1 MAFLS
6 ILEQAATGSLNFV
19 HCVLIIPAYWPN
31 TRTIF
36 YYICNGGEI
45 IKYFPIFLNIENQHI
60 AVVGG
65 GDAATAKLRLLLKTE
80 GQITVY
86 DDAPAP
92 EIMTWAD
99 AGLLTVSPAPLSV
112 EQARHA
118 SLIYAAAEEDSRD
131 AATHQ
136 TATDASTLFNW
147 VDNLKNS
154 DFITPAIVDRDPV
167 TIAIGTEGAAPV
179 VARAIKRDIEGR
191 LPQALG
197 KLAKI
202 GQAFRPHVDALT
214 FGRVRRD
221 FWSAFYFGSGSAA
234 YDATG
239 PEGAQAALDKLLQD
253 FTQQAPK
260 PGHVDF
266 VGAGPGDP
274 TLLTCKARMLLHEAD
289 VVLYDRL
296 VDPRILELARREALL
311 IEVGKTGFGS
321 SMAQSEINQ
330 LIIDHVGR
338 GAQVV
343 RLKSGDPSVFGRLD
357 EELEAIAAHDISHSI
372 VPGITAA
379 SAAAASLG
387 RSLTQ
392 RGRNSSVRLIT
403 GHRMARFADHDWGSM
418 AESDAVVAIYMGK
431 KAARF
436 IQGRLMM
443 HGADPE
449 TPISVVEN
457 VSRPEQRTIST
468 QLKLLPHAVR
478 GLTGPVVLLYGVYP
492 RTKSIKIILGQGL
505 EI

>member
-1 MAFLS
+1 M
-6 ILEQAATGSLNFV
+6 
-19 HCVLIIPAYWPN
+19 
-31 TRTIF
+31 
-36 YYICNGGEI
+36 
-45 IKYFPIFLNIENQHI
+45 KYFPIFLNIKNQPI

-65 GDAATAKLRLLLKTE
+65 GDAAVAKLRLLLKTE

-92 EIMTWAD
+92 EIATWAD
-99 AGLLTVSPAPLSV
+99 AGLLTISRPPMSA

-118 SLIYAAAEEDSRD
+118 CLIYAAAEDDSRD

-136 TATDASTLFNW
+136 IAKDAGTLFNW

-167 TIAIGTEGAAPV
+167 IVAIGTEGAAPV
-179 VARAIKRDIEGR
+179 VARAIKRVIEGL
-191 LPQALG
+191 LPQTLG

-202 GQAFRPHVDALT
+202 GQAFRPHADALP

-221 FWSAFYFGSGSAA
+221 FWSAFYFGSGPTA
-234 YDATG
+234 YDASG
-239 PEGAQAALDKLLQD
+239 PDGAQAALNELLQV
-253 FTQQAPK
+253 FAQQTPK
-260 PGHVDF
+260 QGHVDF

-274 TLLTCKARMLLHEAD
+274 TLLTHKARLLLDEAD

-296 VDPRILELARREALL
+296 VDPRILELARREALV
-311 IEVGKTGFGS
+311 IEVGKTGFGP
-321 SMAQSEINQ
+321 SMAQNEINQ

-338 GAQVV
+338 GVQVV

-357 EELEAIAAHDISHSI
+357 EELEAIAAHDISYSI

-392 RGRNSSVRLIT
+392 RDRNSGVRLIT
-403 GHRMARFADHDWGSM
+403 GYDMAGFADQDWRSM
-418 AESDAVVAIYMGK
+418 AAPDTVVAIYMGK

-443 HGADPE
+443 HGADAE
-449 TPISVVEN
+449 TPITVVEN
-457 VSRPEQRTIST
+457 VSRADQRTIST
-468 QLKLLPHAVR
+468 QLKHLPQAV
-478 GLTGPVVLLYGVYP
+478 GNLDGPAVLLYEVNP
-492 RTKSIKIILGQGL
+492 RIKSCKIYQEQVL
-505 EI
+505 ERCN

>member
-1 MAFLS
+1 M
-6 ILEQAATGSLNFV
+6 
-19 HCVLIIPAYWPN
+19 
-31 TRTIF
+31 
-36 YYICNGGEI
+36 
-45 IKYFPIFLNIENQHI
+45 KYFPIFLNIKNQPI

-65 GDAATAKLRLLLKTE
+65 GDAAVAKLRLLLKTE

-92 EIMTWAD
+92 EIATWAD
-99 AGLLTVSPAPLSV
+99 AGLLTISRPPMSA

-118 SLIYAAAEEDSRD
+118 CLIYAAAEDDSRD

-136 TATDASTLFNW
+136 IAKDTGTLFNW

-167 TIAIGTEGAAPV
+167 IVAIGTEGAAPV
-179 VARAIKRDIEGR
+179 VARAIKRVIEGR
-191 LPQALG
+191 LPQTLG

-202 GQAFRPHVDALT
+202 GQAFRPHADALP

-221 FWSAFYFGSGSAA
+221 FWSAFYFGSGPTA
-234 YDATG
+234 YDASG
-239 PEGAQAALDKLLQD
+239 PDGAQAALNELLQV
-253 FTQQAPK
+253 FAQQTPK
-260 PGHVDF
+260 QGHVDF

-274 TLLTCKARMLLHEAD
+274 TLLTHKARLLLDEAD

-296 VDPRILELARREALL
+296 VDPRILELARREALV
-311 IEVGKTGFGS
+311 IEVGKTGFGP
-321 SMAQSEINQ
+321 SMAQNEINQ

-338 GAQVV
+338 GVQVV

-357 EELEAIAAHDISHSI
+357 EELEAIAAHDISYSI

-392 RGRNSSVRLIT
+392 RDRNSGVRLIT
-403 GHRMARFADHDWGSM
+403 GHDMAGFADQDWRSM
-418 AESDAVVAIYMGK
+418 AAPDTVVAIYMGK

-443 HGADPE
+443 HGADAE
-449 TPISVVEN
+449 TPITVVEN
-457 VSRPEQRTIST
+457 VSRADQRTIST
-468 QLKLLPHAVR
+468 QLKHLPQAV
-478 GLTGPVVLLYGVYP
+478 GNLDGPAVLLYGVSP
-492 RTKSIKIILGQGL
+492 RIKSCKIYQEQVL
-505 EI
+505 ERCN

>member
-1 MAFLS
+1 M
-6 ILEQAATGSLNFV
+6 
-19 HCVLIIPAYWPN
+19 
-31 TRTIF
+31 
-36 YYICNGGEI
+36 
-45 IKYFPIFLNIENQHI
+45 KYFPIFLNVENQHI

-86 DDAPAP
+86 DDTPAP

-99 AGLLTVSPAPLSV
+99 AGLLTVSPAPLTV

-118 SLIYAAAEEDSRD
+118 CLIYAAAEEESRD

-136 TATDASTLFNW
+136 TAKDASTLFNW

-167 TIAIGTEGAAPV
+167 TLAIGTEGAAPV
-179 VARAIKRDIEGR
+179 VARAIKSDIEGR

-202 GQAFRPHVDALT
+202 GQAFRPHADALP

-221 FWSAFYFGSGSAA
+221 FWSAFYFGSGPAA
-234 YDATG
+234 YDTSG

-274 TLLTCKARMLLHEAD
+274 TLLTHKARTLLHEAD

-296 VDPRILELARREALL
+296 VDPCILELARREALL
-311 IEVGKTGFGS
+311 IEVGKTSFGA
-321 SMAQSEINQ
+321 SMAQIEINQ

-338 GAQVV
+338 GVQVV
-343 RLKSGDPSVFGRLD
+343 RLKSGDPSLFGRLD

-387 RSLTQ
+387 HSLTQ
-392 RGRNSSVRLIT
+392 RGRNSGVRLIT
-403 GHRMARFADHDWGSM
+403 GHDMAGFADHDWRSM
-418 AESDAVVAIYMGK
+418 AEPDAVAAIYMGK

-443 HGADPE
+443 HGADAK
-449 TPISVVEN
+449 TPITVVEN
-457 VSRPEQRTIST
+457 VSRADQRTIST
-468 QLKLLPHAVR
+468 QLKHLPQAVR
-478 GLTGPVVLLYGVYP
+478 NLDGPAVLLYGIISPIKSNKTIQKQDLELCRQTHFP
-492 RTKSIKIILGQGL
+492 R
-505 EI
+505 